1 VSDTAAPT
9 GVIQIWGFNSLH
21 DATGLAAAMELS
33 TPNNVAFTDAD
44 TLMIILWQTATTAQ
58 LRGATI
64 TGSIQ

>member
-1 VSDTAAPT
+1 
-9 GVIQIWGFNSLH
+9 
-21 DATGLAAAMELS
+21 MELS